1 MKRAIAGVA
10 CLVAA
15 MQAALLAASASAP
28 RSGDFWKPPA
38 VQNEAETPA
47 NLPKAMR
54 IPGVRHWHYML
65 RGVPE
70 AYADA
75 RSTAPRT
82 LETLRAGAALYARHC
97 AACHGSSGFGAQDDR
112 QSLLPSPALLAF
124 LIQKP
129 IAVDEYL
136 LWSISEGGAV
146 FDSAMPAFRDVL
158 SRDEIWQI
166 VAYMRAG
173 FPQP

>member
-1 MKRAIAGVA
+1 MKRAIAGVV
-10 CLVAA
+10 LFVAA
-15 MQAALLAASASAP
+15 MQAASALAP
-28 RSGDFWKPPA
+28 RSGDFWKPPPEQSDA
-38 VQNEAETPA
+38 DTPA
-47 NLPKAMR
+47 NLPKALRM
-54 IPGVRHWHYML
+54 PGVRHWHYML

-75 RSTAPRT
+75 RSSVPRT
-82 LETLRAGAALYARHC
+82 LDTLRMGAALYALHC
-97 AACHGSSGFGAQDDR
+97 ATCHGPNGYGVQDDR

-136 LWSISEGGAV
+136 LWSIAEGGAA

-173 FPQP
+173 FTSP

>member
-1 MKRAIAGVA
+1 MKRALAGLA
-10 CLVAA
+10 LLVAA
-15 MQAALLAASASAP
+15 MHGAGASAP
-28 RSGDFWKPPA
+28 RSGDIWRPPPA
-38 VQNEAETPA
+38 TRDAEAPA

-54 IPGVRHWHYML
+54 LPGVRHWQYML
-65 RGVPE
+65 RGVPDT
-70 AYADA
+70 YADA
-75 RSTAPRT
+75 RSSAPRT
-82 LETLRAGAALYARHC
+82 IDTLRAGAALYARHC
-97 AACHGSSGFGAQDDR
+97 AACHGPNGFGVQDDR

-136 LWSISEGGAV
+136 LWSIADGGAA
-146 FDSAMPAFRDVL
+146 FDSPMPAFREVL

-173 FPQP
+173 FPPP

>member
-1 MKRAIAGVA
+1 MRRALAI
-10 CLVAA
+10 
-15 MQAALLAASASAP
+15 AALLASIPAALASAP
-28 RSGDFWKPPA
+28 RSGDFWKPPPPPHSDDDA
-38 VQNEAETPA
+38 PA

-75 RSTAPRT
+75 RSSVPRT
-82 LETLRAGAALYARHC
+82 LETVRAGAALYARHC
-97 AACHGSSGFGAQDDR
+97 AACHGPNGYGALDDR
-112 QSLLPSPALLAF
+112 LSLLPSPALLAF
-124 LIQKP
+124 LVQKP

-136 LWSISEGGAV
+136 LWSIADGGAS
-146 FDSAMPAFRDVL
+146 FDSAMPAFRDLL
-158 SRDEIWQI
+158 SRQQIWQI

-173 FPQP
+173 FPDP